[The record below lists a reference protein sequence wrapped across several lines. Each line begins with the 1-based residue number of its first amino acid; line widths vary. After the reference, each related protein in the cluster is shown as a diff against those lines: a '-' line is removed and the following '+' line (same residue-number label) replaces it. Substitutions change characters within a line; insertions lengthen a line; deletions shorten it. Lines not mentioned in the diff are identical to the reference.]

1 MATVR
6 VECVTMVGS
15 EYVLFERNGVLSF
28 PHGELKVGEAPG
40 DAARR
45 IVADWTSTKSPK
57 LELVDVVSSAEGL
70 TLVMRAM
77 LVEEP
82 QGVVKRAKRMELP
95 EKVGAL
101 SGKYVEEALKTS
113 LNYKL
118 TRG

>member
-1 MATVR
+1 MTR
-6 VECVTMVGS
+6 LLIECVTMAGN
-15 EYVLFERNGVLSF
+15 EYVLWERDGVVF
-28 PHGELKVGEAPG
+28 PHGEAREGEALG

-45 IVADWTSTKSPK
+45 IVQEWTGTKGPK
-57 LELVDVVSSAEGL
+57 LELVDVLSASAAV
-70 TLVMRAM
+70 TFVMRAM

-82 QGVVKRAKRMELP
+82 QGVAKRAKRMELP

-101 SGKYVEEALKTS
+101 SGKYVEDALKTS

>member
-1 MATVR
+1 VR
-6 VECVTMVGS
+6 NAALT
-15 EYVLFERNGVLSF
+15 F

-45 IVADWTSTKSPK
+45 IVAEWTSTKAPK
-57 LELVDVVSSAEGL
+57 LELVDVTSAPDGL

-82 QGVVKRAKRMELP
+82 QGVAQRSKRMALP
-95 EKVGAL
+95 ENVGAL
-101 SGKYVEEALKTS
+101 TGKYVEEALKTS